1 MYNVIVKIKKG
12 ASRKEYTMKVNSRE
26 QAWIEAD
33 KLFPTDYIKDAEKSE
48 AAGYDIYY
56 STCEGVNAWISDLE
70 DRLEINLATGETVN
84 IWIEEEPQFKEYQ
97 ISDALKVID
106 NAIYEIDDNVN
117 DKLAEVTGIREAR
130 TKLYE
135 AYKEIAKILKS
146 QYPNSELYAKYNL
159 QDA

>member
-1 MYNVIVKIKKG
+1 
-12 ASRKEYTMKVNSRE
+12 MKVNSRE

-33 KLFPTDYIKDAEKSE
+33 KLIPTDYIKDAEKSE

-84 IWIEEEPQFKEYQ
+84 IWIEEELQFKEYQ
-97 ISDALKVID
+97 IAEALRVID
-106 NAIYEIDDNVN
+106 DAIYEIDDNVN

-130 TKLYE
+130 NKLYD

-146 QYPNSELYAKYNL
+146 QHPDSELYARYNL

>member
-1 MYNVIVKIKKG
+1 
-12 ASRKEYTMKVNSRE
+12 MKVNSRE

>member
-1 MYNVIVKIKKG
+1 
-12 ASRKEYTMKVNSRE
+12 MKVNSRE
-26 QAWIEAD
+26 QAWREAD
-33 KLFPTDYIKDAEKSE
+33 NLFPTDYIKDEKKSD

-56 STCEGVNAWISDLE
+56 STCEGVNAWISDLD

-84 IWIEEEPQFKEYQ
+84 IWIEEEPQFKECQ
-97 ISDALKVID
+97 ISDALEVID

-130 TKLYE
+130 NKLYD

-146 QYPNSELYAKYNL
+146 QHPDSELYAEYNL
-159 QDA
+159 QNA

>member
-1 MYNVIVKIKKG
+1 
-12 ASRKEYTMKVNSRE
+12 MKVNSRE

-33 KLFPTDYIKDAEKSE
+33 NLFPTDYIKDEMKSE

-117 DKLAEVTGIREAR
+117 DKLAEITGIREAR
-130 TKLYE
+130 NKLYE
-135 AYKEIAKILKS
+135 AYKEIAKILKV
-146 QYPNSELYAKYNL
+146 QHPNSELYTRYNL
-159 QDA
+159 QNA

>member
-1 MYNVIVKIKKG
+1 
-12 ASRKEYTMKVNSRE
+12 MKVNSRE
-26 QAWIEAD
+26 QAWREAD
-33 KLFPTDYIKDAEKSE
+33 KLIPTDYIKDEMKSE

-56 STCEGVNAWISDLE
+56 STCDGVNAWISDL
-70 DRLEINLATGETVN
+70 DNRLEINLATGETVN

-97 ISDALKVID
+97 ISDALEVID
-106 NAIYEIDDNVN
+106 NAIYEIDDKVN
-117 DKLAEVTGIREAR
+117 SKLAEVTGIREAR

-146 QYPNSELYAKYNL
+146 QHPDSELYARYNL